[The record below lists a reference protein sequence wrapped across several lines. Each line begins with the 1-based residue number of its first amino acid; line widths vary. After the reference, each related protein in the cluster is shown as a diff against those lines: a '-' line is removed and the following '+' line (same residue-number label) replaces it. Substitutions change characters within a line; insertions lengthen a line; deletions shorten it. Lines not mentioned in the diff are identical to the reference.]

1 MRTTKYFLV
10 KPDVAERAGVINQRY
25 HTQDGLMVLNEQ
37 DMAKVRLEPEEYLT
51 GVVEQVVSE
60 DEAAQLIEQAGRV
73 LGPLVQE
80 QEQPSV
86 DMSDEEQTPAKENVD
101 EEGLSESTDTE
112 QTDGEQPQVEQN
124 QVEEPEV
131 EQQQQ
136 AEEGQ
141 SNE

>member
-10 KPDVAERAGVINQRY
+10 KPAVAERAGVIHQRY
-25 HTQDGLMVLNEQ
+25 HTQQGLMVLNEQ
-37 DMAKVRLEPEEYLT
+37 DMGKIRLEPEEYLT

-80 QEQPSV
+80 QPFT
-86 DMSDEEQTPAKENVD
+86 DRTDEEQNPAEKNVD
-101 EEGLSESTDTE
+101 EEGQSESTETE
-112 QTDGEQPQVEQN
+112 PTDGEQPDVEQSQVEQ
-124 QVEEPEV
+124 PEV
-131 EQQQQ
+131 EQQQ

-141 SNE
+141 DNE

>member
-80 QEQPSV
+80 QPST
-86 DMSDEEQTPAKENVD
+86 DRTDEEQTPAEENVD
-101 EEGLSESTDTE
+101 EDVQSESTETE
-112 QTDGEQPQVEQN
+112 Q
-124 QVEEPEV
+124 PEV

>member
-1 MRTTKYFLV
+1 
-10 KPDVAERAGVINQRY
+10 
-25 HTQDGLMVLNEQ
+25 MVLNEQ

-80 QEQPSV
+80 QPST
-86 DMSDEEQTPAKENVD
+86 DRTDEEQTPAEENVD
-101 EEGLSESTDTE
+101 EDVQSESTETE
-112 QTDGEQPQVEQN
+112 Q
-124 QVEEPEV
+124 PEV